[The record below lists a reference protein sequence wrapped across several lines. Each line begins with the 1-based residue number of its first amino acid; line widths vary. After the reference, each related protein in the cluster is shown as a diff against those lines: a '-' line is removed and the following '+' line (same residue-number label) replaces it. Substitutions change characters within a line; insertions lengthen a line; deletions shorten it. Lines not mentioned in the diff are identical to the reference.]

1 MLQGPGERENSTRW
15 TDYERTVISE
25 HYSKGSLRAMT
36 QLTLNVAST
45 W

>member
-1 MLQGPGERENSTRW
+1 MLQGPGERVTPRAGLTMREPLYLSSITA
-15 TDYERTVISE
+15 
-25 HYSKGSLRAMT
+25 SLLAMT